1 MMPTN
6 SSKSDVHTRH
16 QLDHEITPRHD
27 EYTVGWIC
35 GSPLDLVV
43 ASMMLDER
51 HPQMSQKFSAIDQA
65 ILGRIGVYNIIIARL
80 PLSRCGDTQAIAA
93 LEREMFSTFPAIR
106 FSLAVGIGGGV
117 PRSSA
122 DIRLGDVVVSQL
134 TGKSGGVVRYDLD
147 KASSRVYFH
156 WTGSLTE
163 IPEYLSN
170 ALASLQTDHGLR
182 GLMGRHAKN
191 MADIKRKM
199 LTFGKSL
206 RPEEDCLFQ
215 AEYEH
220 IAPGSCANCDRSKWV
235 TRPEREQDEPVI
247 HYGSIASGDQV
258 MKNSQLRDHIGQELG
273 VLCVDVGTTGL
284 MGIVPCLVIRGICDY
299 ADSHTN
305 KAWQQYAAA
314 AAAAYAKELLLMV
327 PQPQARGINKSGDG
341 NPTPEWSGL
350 RESTL
355 TAPPTDSGYAST
367 THQKIPRRD
376 EYHTEHVHDVQ
387 SIVVGGER
395 FLPPPAAASPR
406 KAQDDHGEDTE
417 SVYTTKSSI
426 STSDKQSY
434 ISELVD
440 DLFNKV
446 QYGQNAQKLP
456 ERIHDILPQHLKAF
470 AIRFGQ
476 FGSTQIHRDIMVFI
490 RRHRDEIANGLRIK
504 YLEDQTETYVTTHDT
519 KMKLGDI
526 MDLWDQNLE
535 DADGELATAQFDS
548 GAEHLDVD
556 EDIPIEDGDEN
567 LPEHTEY
574 WNLITSSPVYEW
586 LLGSLRRKLHLQPAE
601 PNVQDAIRDGVLET
615 LPSSR
620 RVSRYDQPTI
630 YQVVFRLNWDPA
642 SFIAEQEYDLSKE
655 GFLGK
660 IITITGSGQDAQAVT
675 CLQYLQ
681 QTWHSYG
688 ADILQLVEA
697 TLLSEHDYKHSCT
710 LPDNTQLAAWT
721 NEKDFLVEVT
731 GIESSITEVGEQLAW
746 LGSALRSSPHDS
758 RILYCTPFISSASPA
773 PEPPTAKKRE
783 SRAGT
788 RKVTSLSAEQL
799 ERKRAN
805 DREAQR
811 TIRQRTKDHIER
823 LEHQVA
829 ELKVKGEH
837 RPNVALEQEIRAL
850 KHQLARASRQEYPGM
865 SYKDASNPN
874 PQAAAITRVLCGID
888 FKCEDQE
895 QASSSPPL
903 GQCWHHLFRNPTVVM
918 GFPIPYR
925 SRQDTGLE
933 IPLNILA
940 GLAQATQVDFFSDKL
955 FIKGFSSLLIPT
967 EYIRD
972 QDQMMWHLRYN
983 VHGDRISYLDGIGAH
998 VGHITLADLGSSRH
1012 ILGWCSDT
1020 KFFAGATDA
1029 SYSINRS
1036 WLGPPSARCSLNNTL
1051 ITAGRLIT
1059 GGDPA
1064 IYGNKDIPYRII
1076 RDDYIGKLS
1085 WIARQYVVMWD
1096 AGAKRGWLVNG
1107 ACALLHLLFASLY
1120 FNKTDPL
1127 GFAFQLDLTDIKV
1140 PENTFNPSSAME
1152 VLLNPDNLSLKLYHA
1167 KQSEPSEATLPPVRI
1182 QDRVNRLYNMLEKI
1196 MDHQAEIMGA
1206 GGGASLNMS
1215 RGNLEGWDFKDLATQ
1230 EDPLYPRL
1238 CKLGIRG
1245 KSWVDFTRD
1254 IRAAVLFGTGFGE
1267 ILRPVDNDQLCPYWS
1282 RLPEGKSYLAVSGYD
1297 LTDIID
1303 RFGNPHSRPVRLT
1316 RNLIWCN
1323 CLDNSPPACK
1333 CIGLPEQTE
1342 HSELAQVILPSH
1354 FKKRI
1359 PKPNSI
1365 RPSGWSHGAILF
1377 GYNRDLRWTWNDTGY
1392 PEQKDVLSCSDDSG
1406 SDSDGDFQDSGLG
1419 TSLTPATADG
1429 SRRLSLSRSP
1439 SGGVTHEDYE
1449 VGIVCALSK
1458 ELLAV
1463 RALFDSTHPDLEKD
1477 RNDPNCYCL
1486 GRMKGFNVVAAG
1498 LPHDDYG
1505 TNSATNVASHLIRT
1519 FPRVKFCLVVG
1530 IGGGVPSA
1538 NRDIRLG
1545 DVVVGT
1551 GVIQGDMGKWIQ
1563 NSEFKMTAQKQQPPP
1578 YLRAVI
1584 TKIQSNGF
1592 ISFESAL
1599 NPLLDDLDLIASM
1612 QPKYLYPGADKDMLF
1627 NAGDVHVEMEASC
1640 DNCIGGRRPRT
1651 RQHDGPSVFYGLI
1664 ASGNQL
1670 VRDARYRD
1678 RLGQENVICVEM
1690 EAAGV
1695 MRTTTDC
1702 LVIRG
1707 ICDYAD
1713 SHKNDQWQEYAAA
1726 SAAAYAKFFLSHMRE
1741 STHEFAVRVP
1751 SRLEAPTR
1759 SVHLQKEK
1767 RASSY
1772 AVYDQHVELKRSRRY

>member
-1 MMPTN
+1 
-6 SSKSDVHTRH
+6 
-16 QLDHEITPRHD
+16 
-27 EYTVGWIC
+27 
-35 GSPLDLVV
+35 
-43 ASMMLDER
+43 
-51 HPQMSQKFSAIDQA
+51 
-65 ILGRIGVYNIIIARL
+65 
-80 PLSRCGDTQAIAA
+80 
-93 LEREMFSTFPAIR
+93 
-106 FSLAVGIGGGV
+106 
-117 PRSSA
+117 
-122 DIRLGDVVVSQL
+122 
-134 TGKSGGVVRYDLD
+134 
-147 KASSRVYFH
+147 
-156 WTGSLTE
+156 
-163 IPEYLSN
+163 
-170 ALASLQTDHGLR
+170 
-182 GLMGRHAKN
+182 
-191 MADIKRKM
+191 
-199 LTFGKSL
+199 
-206 RPEEDCLFQ
+206 
-215 AEYEH
+215 
-220 IAPGSCANCDRSKWV
+220 
-235 TRPEREQDEPVI
+235 
-247 HYGSIASGDQV
+247 
-258 MKNSQLRDHIGQELG
+258 
-273 VLCVDVGTTGL
+273 
-284 MGIVPCLVIRGICDY
+284 
-299 ADSHTN
+299 
-305 KAWQQYAAA
+305 
-314 AAAAYAKELLLMV
+314 
-327 PQPQARGINKSGDG
+327 
-341 NPTPEWSGL
+341 
-350 RESTL
+350 
-355 TAPPTDSGYAST
+355 
-367 THQKIPRRD
+367 
-376 EYHTEHVHDVQ
+376 
-387 SIVVGGER
+387 
-395 FLPPPAAASPR
+395 
-406 KAQDDHGEDTE
+406 
-417 SVYTTKSSI
+417 
-426 STSDKQSY
+426 
-434 ISELVD
+434 
-440 DLFNKV
+440 
-446 QYGQNAQKLP
+446 
-456 ERIHDILPQHLKAF
+456 
-470 AIRFGQ
+470 
-476 FGSTQIHRDIMVFI
+476 
-490 RRHRDEIANGLRIK
+490 
-504 YLEDQTETYVTTHDT
+504 
-519 KMKLGDI
+519 

-556 EDIPIEDGDEN
+556 DDIPIEDGDEN
-567 LPEHTEY
+567 LPEHTEF
-574 WNLITSSPVYEW
+574 WSLITSSPVYEW

-601 PNVQDAIRDGVLET
+601 PNVQDAIRDRILET

-630 YQVVFRLNWDPA
+630 YQVEFLLNWDPA
-642 SFIAEQEYDLSKE
+642 SFIAEQEYDTSKE

-660 IITITGSGQDAQAVT
+660 IITITGSGQDAQAMT

-697 TLLSEHDYKHSCT
+697 TLLSERDYKHSCT

-721 NEKDFLVEVT
+721 NEKEFLVEVT
-731 GIESSITEVGEQLAW
+731 GIESSITEIGEQLAW

-758 RILYCTPFISSASPA
+758 RILYCTPFINSASPS
-773 PEPPTAKKRE
+773 PEPPQAKKRE

-788 RKVTSLSAEQL
+788 RNVTSLSAEQL
-799 ERKRAN
+799 ERRRIRAM
-805 DREAQR
+805 
-811 TIRQRTKDHIER
+811 
-823 LEHQVA
+823 
-829 ELKVKGEH
+829 
-837 RPNVALEQEIRAL
+837 ALEQDIQEIQAL
-850 KHQLARASRQEYPGM
+850 MKHQLARPSRQEYPGM
-865 SYKDASNPN
+865 SYQDAANPN

-925 SRQDTGLE
+925 SRQNTGLE

-940 GLAQATQVDFFSDKL
+940 GLAQATQVDVFSDKL

-983 VHGDRISYLDGIGAH
+983 VHRDRISYLDGIGAH
-998 VGHITLADLGSSRH
+998 VGHITLADLESSRH
-1012 ILGWCSDT
+1012 ILGWCSDA
-1020 KFFAGATDA
+1020 KFYA
-1029 SYSINRS
+1029 
-1036 WLGPPSARCSLNNTL
+1036 
-1051 ITAGRLIT
+1051 
-1059 GGDPA
+1059 
-1064 IYGNKDIPYRII
+1064 
-1076 RDDYIGKLS
+1076 
-1085 WIARQYVVMWD
+1085 
-1096 AGAKRGWLVNG
+1096 
-1107 ACALLHLLFASLY
+1107 
-1120 FNKTDPL
+1120 
-1127 GFAFQLDLTDIKV
+1127 DLTDIKV

-1152 VLLNPDNLSLKLYHA
+1152 VLLNHDNLSLKLYHA
-1167 KQSEPSEATLPPVRI
+1167 KQSQPSEATLPPVQIR
-1182 QDRVNRLYNMLEKI
+1182 DRVNRLYNMLEKI

-1282 RLPEGKSYLAVSGYD
+1282 TLPEGKSYLAVSGYD
-1297 LTDIID
+1297 LTNIID

-1323 CLDNSPPACK
+1323 CLDNGPQACK

-1354 FKKRI
+1354 FKRRI
-1359 PKPNSI
+1359 PKLNSV
-1365 RPSGWSHGAILF
+1365 RPSGWGHGAILF
-1377 GYNRDLRWTWNDTGY
+1377 GYNKDLRWTWNDTGF

-1419 TSLTPATADG
+1419 TSLAPPNADG

-1439 SGGVTHEDYE
+1439 SGGITHEDYE

-1584 TKIQSNGF
+1584 TKIQSNGL

-1599 NPLLDDLDLIASM
+1599 NPLLVDLDLIASM
-1612 QPKYLYPGADKDMLF
+1612 QSKYLYPGADKDMLF
-1627 NAGDVHVEMEASC
+1627 DAGDVHVETEPNC
-1640 DNCIGGRRPRT
+1640 DKCIGSRRPRT
-1651 RQHDGPSVFYGLI
+1651 RQHDGPSVYYGLI

-1741 STHEFAVRVP
+1741 SAHEFAVRVP
-1751 SRLEAPTR
+1751 SRLEAPTG

-1767 RASSY
+1767 RAASC

>member
-6 SSKSDVHTRH
+6 PSKSDVHNLH
-16 QLDHEITPRHD
+16 QQGHKITPRHD

-35 GSPLDLVV
+35 RSPVEV
-43 ASMMLDER
+43 TFASMVLDE
-51 HPQMSQKFSAIDQA
+51 HDPPMAHKFSAIGQA
-65 ILGRIGVYNIIIARL
+65 ILGRIGVYNIVIARL

-93 LEREMFSTFPAIR
+93 LEREMFSTFPAIG
-106 FSLAVGIGGGV
+106 FSLVVGMGGGV
-117 PRSSA
+117 PSSSA

-134 TGKSGGVVRYDLD
+134 TGKSGGVIKYDLG
-147 KASSRVYFH
+147 KASNRVNFQR
-156 WTGSLTE
+156 TGSLNE
-163 IPEYLSN
+163 IPEYLST
-170 ALASLQTDHGLR
+170 ALATIQANHDLR
-182 GLMGRHAKN
+182 GLMGRQIAKN
-191 MADIKRKM
+191 LSDIQRK
-199 LTFGKSL
+199 LSPSIRSL

-220 IAPGSCANCDRSKWV
+220 IAPGSCANCDRSMLII
-235 TRPEREQDEPVI
+235 RPEREQDDPVI
-247 HYGSIASGDQV
+247 HYGSIASGD
-258 MKNSQLRDHIGQELG
+258 KLIENGRLRDQIGQELG
-273 VLCVDVGTTGL
+273 VLCLDAGTTGL
-284 MGIVPCLVIRGICDY
+284 MGIIPCLVIRGIGHY
-299 ADSHTN
+299 ADSHRN
-305 KAWQQYAAA
+305 GEWRYYAFA

-327 PQPQARGINKSGDG
+327 PPPQARDINKSGDS

-355 TAPPTDSGYAST
+355 RAPPTDSGYAST

-376 EYHTEHVHDVQ
+376 EYHTEHVHNVQ
-387 SIVVGGER
+387 SIVSGEER
-395 FLPPPAAASPR
+395 SPSPPAAASPR
-406 KAQDDHGEDTE
+406 KAQDDHDEDTE
-417 SVYTTKSSI
+417 SIYTTESSI
-426 STSDKQSY
+426 SPSEKQSY

-446 QYGQNAQKLP
+446 QYGQYAQKLP
-456 ERIHDILPQHLKAF
+456 ERINDILPQYLKAF

-490 RRHRDEIANGLRIK
+490 RRHRDEIANGLRRK
-504 YLEDQTETYVTTHDT
+504 YLENQTETYVSTHDDT
-519 KMKLGDI
+519 KIKLGDI

-556 EDIPIEDGDEN
+556 DDIPIEDGDEN
-567 LPEHTEY
+567 LPEHTEF
-574 WNLITSSPVYEW
+574 WRLITSSPVYEW

-601 PNVQDAIRDGVLET
+601 PNVQDAIRDRVLET

-642 SFIAEQEYDLSKE
+642 SFIAEQEYDISRE

-660 IITITGSGQDAQAVT
+660 IITITGSDQDAQAMT

-697 TLLSEHDYKHSCT
+697 TLLSERDYKHSCT

-721 NEKDFLVEVT
+721 NEKEFLVEVT
-731 GIESSITEVGEQLAW
+731 GIESSITEIGEQLAW

-758 RILYCTPFISSASPA
+758 RILYCKPFINSASPS
-773 PEPPTAKKRE
+773 PEPPQAKKRE

-788 RKVTSLSAEQL
+788 RNVTSLSAEQL
-799 ERKRAN
+799 ERKRVN

-823 LEHQVA
+823 LERQVA

-837 RPNVALEQEIRAL
+837 RRNMALEQEIRAL

-865 SYKDASNPN
+865 SYKDAANPN

-888 FKCEDQE
+888 FKCEDLE

-925 SRQDTGLE
+925 SRQNTGLE

-940 GLAQATQVDFFSDKL
+940 DLAQATQVDVFSDKL
-955 FIKGFSSLLIPT
+955 LIKGFSSLLIPT

-972 QDQMMWHLRYN
+972 QNQMMWHLRYN

-998 VGHITLADLGSSRH
+998 VRHITLADLESSRH
-1012 ILGWCSDT
+1012 ILGWCSDAQ
-1020 KFFAGATDA
+1020 FHADA

-1064 IYGNKDIPYRII
+1064 IYGNRDIPYRLI
-1076 RDDYIGKLS
+1076 RNEYIEKLS

-1120 FNKTDPL
+1120 FNRTDSL
-1127 GFAFQLDLTDIKV
+1127 SFAFQLDLTDIKV

-1206 GGGASLNMS
+1206 GGGASLNTS

-1238 CKLGIRG
+1238 YKLGIRG
-1245 KSWVDFTRD
+1245 KSWVDFIRD

-1267 ILRPVDNDQLCPYWS
+1267 ILRPVDNTQLCPYWS
-1282 RLPEGKSYLAVSGYD
+1282 SLPEGKSYLAVSGYD
-1297 LTDIID
+1297 LTNIID

-1323 CLDNSPPACK
+1323 CLDNGPPACK
-1333 CIGLPEQTE
+1333 CTGLSEQTE
-1342 HSELAQVILPSH
+1342 HSELAQVILPSR
-1354 FKKRI
+1354 FKRRI
-1359 PKPNSI
+1359 PMPNSV
-1365 RPSGWSHGAILF
+1365 RPSSWRHGAIIF
-1377 GYNRDLRWTWNDTGY
+1377 GYNRNLRWTWNDTGY

-1406 SDSDGDFQDSGLG
+1406 SDSNGDFHDSGLG
-1419 TSLTPATADG
+1419 TSLAPATADG
-1429 SRRLSLSRSP
+1429 SRRLSVSRSP
-1439 SGGVTHEDYE
+1439 SGGITQEDYE

-1538 NRDIRLG
+1538 NRDIQLG

-1563 NSEFKMTAQKQQPPP
+1563 DSEFKMTAQKQQPPP

-1627 NAGDVHVEMEASC
+1627 NAGDVHVETEPNC
-1640 DNCIGGRRPRT
+1640 DKCIGSRRPKS

-1726 SAAAYAKFFLSHMRE
+1726 TAAAYAKFFLSHMRE
-1741 STHEFAVRVP
+1741 SAHEFAVRVP
-1751 SRLEAPTR
+1751 SRLEAPTG

-1767 RASSY
+1767 RASPY
-1772 AVYDQHVELKRSRRY
+1772 AVFDQNVELKRSRRY

>member
-1 MMPTN
+1 
-6 SSKSDVHTRH
+6 
-16 QLDHEITPRHD
+16 
-27 EYTVGWIC
+27 
-35 GSPLDLVV
+35 
-43 ASMMLDER
+43 
-51 HPQMSQKFSAIDQA
+51 
-65 ILGRIGVYNIIIARL
+65 
-80 PLSRCGDTQAIAA
+80 
-93 LEREMFSTFPAIR
+93 
-106 FSLAVGIGGGV
+106 
-117 PRSSA
+117 
-122 DIRLGDVVVSQL
+122 
-134 TGKSGGVVRYDLD
+134 
-147 KASSRVYFH
+147 
-156 WTGSLTE
+156 
-163 IPEYLSN
+163 
-170 ALASLQTDHGLR
+170 
-182 GLMGRHAKN
+182 
-191 MADIKRKM
+191 
-199 LTFGKSL
+199 
-206 RPEEDCLFQ
+206 
-215 AEYEH
+215 
-220 IAPGSCANCDRSKWV
+220 
-235 TRPEREQDEPVI
+235 
-247 HYGSIASGDQV
+247 
-258 MKNSQLRDHIGQELG
+258 
-273 VLCVDVGTTGL
+273 
-284 MGIVPCLVIRGICDY
+284 
-299 ADSHTN
+299 
-305 KAWQQYAAA
+305 
-314 AAAAYAKELLLMV
+314 
-327 PQPQARGINKSGDG
+327 
-341 NPTPEWSGL
+341 
-350 RESTL
+350 
-355 TAPPTDSGYAST
+355 
-367 THQKIPRRD
+367 
-376 EYHTEHVHDVQ
+376 
-387 SIVVGGER
+387 
-395 FLPPPAAASPR
+395 
-406 KAQDDHGEDTE
+406 
-417 SVYTTKSSI
+417 
-426 STSDKQSY
+426 
-434 ISELVD
+434 
-440 DLFNKV
+440 
-446 QYGQNAQKLP
+446 
-456 ERIHDILPQHLKAF
+456 
-470 AIRFGQ
+470 
-476 FGSTQIHRDIMVFI
+476 
-490 RRHRDEIANGLRIK
+490 
-504 YLEDQTETYVTTHDT
+504 
-519 KMKLGDI
+519 

-556 EDIPIEDGDEN
+556 DDIPIEDGDEN
-567 LPEHTEY
+567 LPEHTEF
-574 WNLITSSPVYEW
+574 WSLITSSPVYEW

-601 PNVQDAIRDGVLET
+601 PNVQDAIRDRILET

-630 YQVVFRLNWDPA
+630 YQVEFLLNWDPA
-642 SFIAEQEYDLSKE
+642 SFIAEQEYDTSKE

-660 IITITGSGQDAQAVT
+660 IITITGSGQDAQAMT

-697 TLLSEHDYKHSCT
+697 TLLSERDYKHSCT

-721 NEKDFLVEVT
+721 NEKEFLVEVT
-731 GIESSITEVGEQLAW
+731 GIESSITEIGEQLAW

-758 RILYCTPFISSASPA
+758 RILYCTPFINSASPS
-773 PEPPTAKKRE
+773 PEPPQAKKRE

-788 RKVTSLSAEQL
+788 RNVTSLSAEQL
-799 ERKRAN
+799 ERRRIRAM
-805 DREAQR
+805 
-811 TIRQRTKDHIER
+811 
-823 LEHQVA
+823 
-829 ELKVKGEH
+829 
-837 RPNVALEQEIRAL
+837 ALEQDIQEIQAL
-850 KHQLARASRQEYPGM
+850 MKHQLARPSRQEYPGM
-865 SYKDASNPN
+865 SYQDAANPN

-925 SRQDTGLE
+925 SRQNTGLE

-940 GLAQATQVDFFSDKL
+940 GLAQATQVDVFSDKL

-983 VHGDRISYLDGIGAH
+983 VHRDRISYLDGIGAH
-998 VGHITLADLGSSRH
+998 VGHITLADLESSRH
-1012 ILGWCSDT
+1012 ILGWCSDA
-1020 KFFAGATDA
+1020 KFYA
-1029 SYSINRS
+1029 
-1036 WLGPPSARCSLNNTL
+1036 
-1051 ITAGRLIT
+1051 
-1059 GGDPA
+1059 
-1064 IYGNKDIPYRII
+1064 
-1076 RDDYIGKLS
+1076 
-1085 WIARQYVVMWD
+1085 
-1096 AGAKRGWLVNG
+1096 
-1107 ACALLHLLFASLY
+1107 
-1120 FNKTDPL
+1120 
-1127 GFAFQLDLTDIKV
+1127 DLTDIKV

-1152 VLLNPDNLSLKLYHA
+1152 VLLNHDNLSLKLYHA
-1167 KQSEPSEATLPPVRI
+1167 KQSQPSEATLPPVQIR
-1182 QDRVNRLYNMLEKI
+1182 DRVNRLYNMLEKI

-1238 CKLGIRG
+1238 L
-1245 KSWVDFTRD
+1245 
-1254 IRAAVLFGTGFGE
+1254 LFGTGFGE

-1282 RLPEGKSYLAVSGYD
+1282 TLPE
-1297 LTDIID
+1297 
-1303 RFGNPHSRPVRLT
+1303 
-1316 RNLIWCN
+1316 
-1323 CLDNSPPACK
+1323 DNGPQACK

-1354 FKKRI
+1354 FKRRI
-1359 PKPNSI
+1359 PKLNSV
-1365 RPSGWSHGAILF
+1365 RPSGWGHGAILF
-1377 GYNRDLRWTWNDTGY
+1377 GYNKDLRWTWNDTGF

-1419 TSLTPATADG
+1419 TSLAPPNADG

-1439 SGGVTHEDYE
+1439 SGGITHEDYE

-1584 TKIQSNGF
+1584 TKIQSNGL

-1599 NPLLDDLDLIASM
+1599 NPLLVDLDLIASM
-1612 QPKYLYPGADKDMLF
+1612 QSKYLYPGADKDMLF
-1627 NAGDVHVEMEASC
+1627 DAGDVHVETEPNC
-1640 DNCIGGRRPRT
+1640 DKCIGSRRPRT
-1651 RQHDGPSVFYGLI
+1651 RQHDGPSVYYGLI

-1741 STHEFAVRVP
+1741 SAHEFAVRVP
-1751 SRLEAPTR
+1751 SRLEAPTG

-1767 RASSY
+1767 RAASC

>member
-1 MMPTN
+1 M
-6 SSKSDVHTRH
+6 V
-16 QLDHEITPRHD
+16 
-27 EYTVGWIC
+27 
-35 GSPLDLVV
+35 
-43 ASMMLDER
+43 LDE
-51 HPQMSQKFSAIDQA
+51 HDPPMAHKFSAIGQA
-65 ILGRIGVYNIIIARL
+65 ILGRIGVYNIVIARL

-93 LEREMFSTFPAIR
+93 LEREMFSTFPAIG
-106 FSLAVGIGGGV
+106 FSLVVGMGGGV
-117 PRSSA
+117 PSSSA

-134 TGKSGGVVRYDLD
+134 TGKSGGVIKYDLG
-147 KASSRVYFH
+147 KASNRVNFQR
-156 WTGSLTE
+156 TGSLNE
-163 IPEYLSN
+163 IPEYLST
-170 ALASLQTDHGLR
+170 ALATIQANHDLR
-182 GLMGRHAKN
+182 GLMGRQIAKN
-191 MADIKRKM
+191 LSDIQRK
-199 LTFGKSL
+199 LSPSIRSL

-220 IAPGSCANCDRSKWV
+220 IAPGSCANCDRSMLII
-235 TRPEREQDEPVI
+235 RPEREQDDPVI
-247 HYGSIASGDQV
+247 HYGSIASGD
-258 MKNSQLRDHIGQELG
+258 KLIENGRLRDQIGQELG
-273 VLCVDVGTTGL
+273 VLCLDAGTTGL
-284 MGIVPCLVIRGICDY
+284 MGIIPCLVIRGIGHY
-299 ADSHTN
+299 ADSHRN
-305 KAWQQYAAA
+305 GEWRYYAFA

-327 PQPQARGINKSGDG
+327 PPPQARDINKSGDS

-355 TAPPTDSGYAST
+355 RAPPTDSGYAST

-376 EYHTEHVHDVQ
+376 EYHTEHVHNVQ
-387 SIVVGGER
+387 SIVSGEER
-395 FLPPPAAASPR
+395 SPSPPAAASPR
-406 KAQDDHGEDTE
+406 KAQDDHDEDTE
-417 SVYTTKSSI
+417 SIYTTESSI
-426 STSDKQSY
+426 SPSEKQSY

-446 QYGQNAQKLP
+446 QYGQYAQKLP
-456 ERIHDILPQHLKAF
+456 ERINDILPQYLKAF

-490 RRHRDEIANGLRIK
+490 RRHRDEIANGLRRK
-504 YLEDQTETYVTTHDT
+504 YLENQTETYVSTHDDT
-519 KMKLGDI
+519 KIKLGDI

-556 EDIPIEDGDEN
+556 DDIPIEDGDEN
-567 LPEHTEY
+567 LPEHTEF
-574 WNLITSSPVYEW
+574 WRLITSSPVYEW

-601 PNVQDAIRDGVLET
+601 PNVQDAIRDRVLET

-642 SFIAEQEYDLSKE
+642 SFIAEQEYDISRE

-660 IITITGSGQDAQAVT
+660 IITITGSDQDAQAMT

-697 TLLSEHDYKHSCT
+697 TLLSERDYKHSCTLFPHWYPRMLIMSIGT

-721 NEKDFLVEVT
+721 NEKEFLVEVT
-731 GIESSITEVGEQLAW
+731 GIESSITEIGEQLAW

-758 RILYCTPFISSASPA
+758 RILYCKPFINSASPS
-773 PEPPTAKKRE
+773 PEPPQAKKRE

-788 RKVTSLSAEQL
+788 RNVTSLSAEQL
-799 ERKRAN
+799 ERKRVN

-823 LEHQVA
+823 LERQVA

-837 RPNVALEQEIRAL
+837 RRNMALEQEIRAL

-865 SYKDASNPN
+865 SYKDAANPN

-888 FKCEDQE
+888 FKCEDLE

-925 SRQDTGLE
+925 SRQNTGLE

-940 GLAQATQVDFFSDKL
+940 DLAQATQVDVFSDKL
-955 FIKGFSSLLIPT
+955 LIKGFSSLLIPT

-972 QDQMMWHLRYN
+972 QNQMMWHLRYN

-998 VGHITLADLGSSRH
+998 VRHITLADLESSRH
-1012 ILGWCSDT
+1012 ILGWCSDAQ
-1020 KFFAGATDA
+1020 FHAGATDA

-1064 IYGNKDIPYRII
+1064 IYGNRDIPYRLI
-1076 RDDYIGKLS
+1076 RNEYIEKLS

-1096 AGAKRGWLVNG
+1096 AGAKRG
-1107 ACALLHLLFASLY
+1107 C
-1120 FNKTDPL
+1120 
-1127 GFAFQLDLTDIKV
+1127 FAFQLDLTDIKV

-1206 GGGASLNMS
+1206 GGGASLNTS

-1238 CKLGIRG
+1238 YKLGIRG
-1245 KSWVDFTRD
+1245 KSWVDFIRD

-1267 ILRPVDNDQLCPYWS
+1267 ILRPVDNTQLCPYWS
-1282 RLPEGKSYLAVSGYD
+1282 SLPEGKSYLAVSG
-1297 LTDIID
+1297 
-1303 RFGNPHSRPVRLT
+1303 N
-1316 RNLIWCN
+1316 
-1323 CLDNSPPACK
+1323 
-1333 CIGLPEQTE
+1333 
-1342 HSELAQVILPSH
+1342 
-1354 FKKRI
+1354 
-1359 PKPNSI
+1359 
-1365 RPSGWSHGAILF
+1365 
-1377 GYNRDLRWTWNDTGY
+1377 LRWTWNDTGY

-1406 SDSDGDFQDSGLG
+1406 SDSNGDFHDSGLG
-1419 TSLTPATADG
+1419 TSLAPATADG
-1429 SRRLSLSRSP
+1429 SRRLSVSRSP
-1439 SGGVTHEDYE
+1439 SGGITQEDYE

-1538 NRDIRLG
+1538 NRDIQLG

-1563 NSEFKMTAQKQQPPP
+1563 DSEFKMTAQKQQPPP

-1627 NAGDVHVEMEASC
+1627 NAGDVHVETEPNC
-1640 DNCIGGRRPRT
+1640 DKCIGSRRPKS

-1726 SAAAYAKFFLSHMRE
+1726 TAAAYAKFFLSHMRE
-1741 STHEFAVRVP
+1741 SAHEFAVRVP
-1751 SRLEAPTR
+1751 SRLEAPTG

-1767 RASSY
+1767 RASPY
-1772 AVYDQHVELKRSRRY
+1772 AVFDQNVELKRSRRY